1 MARTRRRAV
10 EPEPEVSNIEIEML
24 DITDIIPYDNN
35 PRDND
40 DAVQSVANSIRDFG
54 FCNPIQITADNIIVA
69 GHTRRLAILQ
79 LVEQGLFD
87 PASVP
92 CIRLNRL
99 TDTQAVALRL
109 ADNKTGE
116 RATWNQEML
125 AQEVSDLIAAGVD
138 LTDYGYYQEE
148 IDCLGDIVAD
158 DCLSAT
164 GFMNDDDRN
173 RAGRADP
180 RAPAQARVVISE
192 FVFFIPMQAYTR
204 WAREVRE
211 TNEFNEDDIIS
222 NLQDR
227 LGMTQYI
234 ESEQ

>member
-10 EPEPEVSNIEIEML
+10 DLDDDVPEQPTIGIEMV
-24 DITDIIPYDNN
+24 DIADLIPYDNN

-40 DAVQSVANSIRDFG
+40 EAVQSVANSIRDFG
-54 FCNPIQITADNIIVA
+54 FCNPIQIDGGNVIVA
-69 GHTRRLAILQ
+69 GHTRRLASIQ
-79 LVEQGLFD
+79 LGLTV
-87 PASVP
+87 VP
-92 CIRLNRL
+92 CIRLSNL
-99 TDTQAVALRL
+99 TETQAQALRL

-116 RATWNQEML
+116 RATWNQDML
-125 AQEVSDLIAAGVD
+125 AEEVQGLIEAGVD

-164 GFMNDDDRN
+164 GFMDEDDRN

-192 FVFFIPMQAYTR
+192 FVFFLPMAAYTR
-204 WAREVRE
+204 WAREVRA
-211 TNEFNEDDIIS
+211 TNEFDEDDIIAD
-222 NLQDR
+222 LQER
-227 LGMTQYI
+227 LGMTEYI
-234 ESEQ
+234 EAET